1 MTRSQ
6 TLTDP
11 TPPALGLPLPTTAPR
26 RAARLPALASLA
38 LAELRRMLRNPA
50 FTVGTVGFPVMFFAL
65 FGLSA
70 VNETTAQGLKVG
82 PLILVNF
89 GAYSLLSLAMFSFGS
104 AVAAERTGGWLR
116 LLRASPMPTG
126 LYFAGKLIAALA
138 FSALSLSVLYAFAHF
153 AGGVTLPLGLALL
166 LLGKLLLGMWP
177 LVCLGLCIGFL
188 VSPTAAQITANIVA
202 VIMSFASGLFTPLDT
217 MPDFVQGLAPFLPA
231 YHLGAIARG
240 TVAEGLG
247 AGQVSGEPGH
257 WLALAAF
264 ALAFGALAAW
274 GFRRDEAREA

>member
-1 MTRSQ
+1 MSLPTA
-6 TLTDP
+6 TLP
-11 TPPALGLPLPTTAPR
+11 APAAAARRAALLPALGQL
-26 RAARLPALASLA
+26 AR
-38 LAELRRMLRNPA
+38 AELRRMLRNPMFA
-50 FTVGTVGFPVMFFAL
+50 VGTIGFPVMFFAL

-104 AVAAERTGGWLR
+104 AVALERTGGWLR

-126 LYFAGKLIAALA
+126 LYFAGKLLAALC
-138 FSALSLSVLYAFAHF
+138 FSALSLSVLYTFAHF
-153 AGGVTLPLGLALL
+153 AGGVTLPLGLALT
-166 LLGKLLLGMWP
+166 LLGKLLLGTIP
-177 LVCLGLCIGFL
+177 LIAMGLCVGFL
-188 VSPTAAQITANIVA
+188 VSPTAAQVTANIVA
-202 VIMSFASGLFTPLDT
+202 VIMSFASGLFNPLDG
-217 MPDFVQGLAPFLPA
+217 MPELVQTVAPYLPA

-247 AGQVSGEPGH
+247 AGPVSGEPGH

-264 ALAFGALAAW
+264 ALVFGVLAAW
-274 GFRRDEAREA
+274 GLRRDEAREA